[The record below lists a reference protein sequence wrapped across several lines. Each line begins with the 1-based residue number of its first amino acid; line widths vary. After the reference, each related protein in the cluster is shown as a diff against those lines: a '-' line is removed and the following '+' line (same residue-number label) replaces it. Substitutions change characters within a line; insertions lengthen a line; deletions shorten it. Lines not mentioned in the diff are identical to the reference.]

1 MSWNNTTTINGTSA
15 RIFYILDF
23 IKQEFIVYLPLIFIS
38 FGVIGFIGNAFTF
51 LQPSLRFNNCCI
63 YLLCG
68 SLVDVMNLFINLLMN
83 YLNVTTGYIL
93 SLITVR
99 HLCKL
104 KIFSLVFL
112 PQLSI
117 NFLALSLIDRFA
129 CTCSLT
135 SSIRHIRR
143 LKMIP
148 WIIVIIIAISGISS
162 FYAPIY
168 YDIVPNLGCVCTNR
182 LFNAV
187 LYIIV
192 HGFITPFFMSIF
204 VLLTYRN
211 VQLSR
216 HRAGL
221 KNLANIDRSRNP
233 FIRMIFTQV
242 FTTSF
247 LTLQWIIFYI
257 YHLIVVDNIK
267 SDEQHTVHYFVWYV
281 SNNIYYLINVKSF
294 YLSTLTSR
302 SFRKTFLGALFQ
314 LLSCRQQ
321 RQNNIKYSE
330 YFTNTSSKTKTD
342 DKSQY
347 EM

>member
-1 MSWNNTTTINGTSA
+1 MPWNSTIILNSTSS

-23 IKQEFIVYLPLIFIS
+23 VKQEFIVYLPLIFII

-51 LQPSLRFNNCCI
+51 LQPTLRFNTCCI

-68 SLVDVMNLFINLLMN
+68 SLVDIINLFVNLLTN
-83 YLNVTTGYIL
+83 YLNATTGYIL
-93 SLITVR
+93 SLITIR
-99 HLCKL
+99 HL
-104 KIFSLVFL
+104 S
-112 PQLSI
+112 
-117 NFLALSLIDRFA
+117 LSLIDRFA

-143 LKMIP
+143 LKMVP
-148 WIIVIIIAISGISS
+148 WIIVITIIISGVSS
-162 FYAPIY
+162 LYSFIY
-168 YDIVPNLGCVCTNR
+168 YDVVSNLGCICTNR

-187 LYIIV
+187 SYIII
-192 HGFITPFFMSIF
+192 HGFTTPFVMLIF

-211 VQLSR
+211 VKLSR

-221 KNLANIDRSRNP
+221 KKLVNIDRSRNP

-267 SDEQHTVHYFVWYV
+267 SDEQQTLHYFVWYV

-302 SFRKTFLGALFQ
+302 SFRKTFLDALFQ
-314 LLSCRQQ
+314 LLSCCRQ
-321 RQNNIKYSE
+321 RQKNREFSE
-330 YFTNTSSKTKTD
+330 RFTNGSSKNKAD
-342 DKSQY
+342 EKSQY

>member
-1 MSWNNTTTINGTSA
+1 
-15 RIFYILDF
+15 
-23 IKQEFIVYLPLIFIS
+23 PLIFII

-51 LQPSLRFNNCCI
+51 LQPTLRFNTCCI

-68 SLVDVMNLFINLLMN
+68 SLVDIINLFVNLLTN
-83 YLNVTTGYIL
+83 YLNATTGYIL
-93 SLITVR
+93 SLITIR

-143 LKMIP
+143 LKMVP
-148 WIIVIIIAISGISS
+148 WIIVITIIISGVSS
-162 FYAPIY
+162 LYSFID
-168 YDIVPNLGCVCTNR
+168 YDVVPNLGCICTNR

-187 LYIIV
+187 SYIII
-192 HGFITPFFMSIF
+192 HGFTTPFVMLIF

-211 VQLSR
+211 VKLSR

-221 KNLANIDRSRNP
+221 KKLVNIDRSRNP

-267 SDEQHTVHYFVWYV
+267 SDEQQILHYFVWYV

-302 SFRKTFLGALFQ
+302 SFRKTFLDALFQ
-314 LLSCRQQ
+314 LLSCCRQ
-321 RQNNIKYSE
+321 RQKNREFSE
-330 YFTNTSSKTKTD
+330 RLTNGSSKNKAD
-342 DKSQY
+342 EKSQY